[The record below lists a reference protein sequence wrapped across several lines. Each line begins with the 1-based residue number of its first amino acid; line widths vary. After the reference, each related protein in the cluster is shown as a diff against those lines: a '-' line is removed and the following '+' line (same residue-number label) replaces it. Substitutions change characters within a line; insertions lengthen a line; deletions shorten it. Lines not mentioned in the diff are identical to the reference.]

1 MAAWV
6 AGVDGCKAGW
16 VVVLRDSARNA
27 FAVRLVPDFAAVI
40 TLPEA
45 PSVIAVDAPIGLL
58 ATASAGGRACEVLAR
73 QLLRARRAVAVTRIL
88 EPRRYLALLARQLP

>member
-27 FAVRLVPDFAAVI
+27 FAARLVPDFAALWRGHVLVVRFPRLGD
-40 TLPEA
+40 LPVA
-45 PSVIAVDAPIGLL
+45 LIKKVDAP
-58 ATASAGGRACEVLAR
+58 TAS
-73 QLLRARRAVAVTRIL
+73 LLTS
-88 EPRRYLALLARQLP
+88 P